1 MRHPRFRH
9 ALATAAYSS
18 ALTLALSAAP
28 QHQHDAGAH
37 RHPDAAKVKNPVT
50 ADATSIAAGKEV
62 YAKNCA
68 NCHGESAKGDGRMG
82 EQLDP
87 KPPDLTDADWKHGS
101 TDGEI
106 FKVIHDGAAKTG
118 MKPYG
123 RKLTEHQIW
132 DVVNYLRSI
141 GPAATKSR

>member
-9 ALATAAYSS
+9 ALATAAYSA
-18 ALTLALSAAP
+18 ALTLAVAAAP
-28 QHQHDAGAH
+28 QHQHEAGAH
-37 RHPDAAKVKNPVT
+37 RHPDAAKVKNPVA
-50 ADATSIAAGKEV
+50 ADATSIAAGREI

-68 NCHGESAKGDGRMG
+68 NCHGESGKGDGRMG

-87 KPPDLTDADWKHGS
+87 KPSDLTDADWKHGS

-106 FKVIHDGAAKTG
+106 FKVIHDGSAKTG

-123 RKLTEHQIW
+123 RKLTENQIW